1 MIAGLYPGLFALKR
15 PDGELQRA
23 VASRPAEFSFSRAA
37 PRLAMTAATAILQM
51 ICPDQPGLVREL
63 SGWVAGNGGNIVH
76 ADHHSDQ
83 GAGLFLSRIEWQ
95 LEGFGLPRE
104 AIAPAAAALAER
116 LHGEQ
121 TVTFSDEKPA
131 VAIFVSKQDHCLLD
145 LLWRVR
151 TGELP
156 MRVPLVIANH
166 PDLGS
171 IAEEFGAC
179 FEHVPIS
186 NANREEAEARHL
198 ELLAEH
204 GIELVILAK
213 YMQVLTPR
221 FLAVFDPPD
230 AFHRVINIHHSF
242 LPAFMGAQPYH
253 RAWERGVKLIGATGH
268 YVTDE
273 LDAGPIIAQST
284 VNVSHRDEV
293 EDLIR
298 KGRDTE
304 RLALARAVRL
314 HLKRQVMVYRGRTA
328 VFE

>member
-1 MIAGLYPGLFALKR
+1 M
-15 PDGELQRA
+15 
-23 VASRPAEFSFSRAA
+23 
-37 PRLAMTAATAILQM
+37 AMTAPTAILQM

-63 SGWVAGNGGNIVH
+63 SGWVAANGGNIVH

-104 AIAPAAAALAER
+104 AICPTASALAER
-116 LHGEQ
+116 LGGQ
-121 TVTFSDEKPA
+121 YRVNFSDVRQP

-145 LLWRVR
+145 LLWRTR

-156 MRVPLVIANH
+156 MQVPLVISNH
-166 PDLGS
+166 PDLGAM
-171 IAEEFGAC
+171 AEEFGAH

-186 NANREEAEARHL
+186 GANREEAEARHL

-213 YMQVLTPR
+213 YMQVLTPAFLER
-221 FLAVFDPPD
+221 FDQPD

-242 LPAFMGAQPYH
+242 LPAFQGAQPYH

-268 YVTDE
+268 YVTEE
-273 LDAGPIIAQST
+273 LDGGPIIAQST
-284 VNVSHRDEV
+284 VPVGHRDEV
-293 EDLIR
+293 ADLIR
-298 KGRDTE
+298 LGRDCE

-328 VFE
+328 VFD

>member
-1 MIAGLYPGLFALKR
+1 M
-15 PDGELQRA
+15 
-23 VASRPAEFSFSRAA
+23 SA
-37 PRLAMTAATAILQM
+37 PTAILQM

-63 SGWVAGNGGNIVH
+63 SGWVAANGGNIVH

-104 AIAPAAAALAER
+104 AICPTARALAER
-116 LHGEQ
+116 LDGAYR
-121 TVTFSDEKPA
+121 VNFSDYRPA
-131 VAIFVSKQDHCLLD
+131 VAIFVSKQDHALLD

-151 TGELP
+151 SGELP

-166 PDLGS
+166 ADLEP
-171 IAEEFGAC
+171 IAAQFGAS
-179 FEHVPIS
+179 FAYQPVS
-186 NANREEAEARHL
+186 AANREEAEARQL

-204 GIELVILAK
+204 QIELVILAK

-221 FLAVFDPPD
+221 FLAAFDSPD

-242 LPAFMGAQPYH
+242 LPAFQGAQPYH
-253 RAWERGVKLIGATGH
+253 RAWERGVKLIGATAH
-268 YVTDE
+268 YVTEE
-273 LDAGPIIAQST
+273 LDGGPIIAQST
-284 VNVSHRDEV
+284 VAVGHRDEV
-293 EDLIR
+293 ADLIR
-298 KGRDTE
+298 MGRDCE

-314 HLKRQVMVYRGRTA
+314 HLRRQVMVYRGRTA

>member
-1 MIAGLYPGLFALKR
+1 
-15 PDGELQRA
+15 
-23 VASRPAEFSFSRAA
+23 
-37 PRLAMTAATAILQM
+37 MTAATAILQM

-104 AIAPAAAALAER
+104 AIAPAAASLAER
-116 LHGEQ
+116 LCGEQ
-121 TVTFSDEKPA
+121 TVTFSDERPA

-156 MRVPLVIANH
+156 MRVPMVVSNH
-166 PDLGS
+166 PDLGP
-171 IAEEFGAC
+171 IAEEFGAQ
-179 FEHVPIS
+179 FAHVPIS
-186 NANREEAEARHL
+186 NANRGDAEARHL

-213 YMQVLTPR
+213 YMQVLTPS
-221 FLAVFDPPD
+221 FLAAFDPPD

>member
-1 MIAGLYPGLFALKR
+1 
-15 PDGELQRA
+15 
-23 VASRPAEFSFSRAA
+23 
-37 PRLAMTAATAILQM
+37 MTAPTAILQM

-95 LEGFGLPRE
+95 LDRFGLPRE

-131 VAIFVSKQDHCLLD
+131 VAIFVSKQDHGLLD
-145 LLWRVR
+145 LLWRTR

-156 MRVPLVIANH
+156 MQVPLVIANH
-166 PDLGS
+166 PELGP
-171 IAEEFGAC
+171 IAEEFGAR
-179 FEHVPIS
+179 FVHVPIS
-186 NANREEAEARHL
+186 HANRAEAEARHL

-213 YMQVLTPR
+213 YMQVLTPG
-221 FLAVFDPPD
+221 FLAAFDPPD

-242 LPAFMGAQPYH
+242 LPAFQGAQPYH
-253 RAWERGVKLIGATGH
+253 RAWERGVKLIGATAH
-268 YVTDE
+268 YVTEE
-273 LDAGPIIAQST
+273 LDGGPIIAQST
-284 VNVSHRDEV
+284 VSVSHRDEV

>member
-1 MIAGLYPGLFALKR
+1 M
-15 PDGELQRA
+15 
-23 VASRPAEFSFSRAA
+23 
-37 PRLAMTAATAILQM
+37 AMTTATAILQM
-51 ICPDQPGLVREL
+51 ICPDKPGLVREL
-63 SGWVAGNGGNIVH
+63 SGWVAANGGNIVH

-104 AIAPAAAALAER
+104 AICPTASALAER
-116 LHGEQ
+116 LGGQ
-121 TVTFSDEKPA
+121 YTVNFSDVRPP

-145 LLWRVR
+145 LLWRTR

-156 MRVPLVIANH
+156 MQVPLVISNH
-166 PDLGS
+166 PDLGAL
-171 IAEEFGAC
+171 AEEFGAC
-179 FEHVPIS
+179 FAHVPIS
-186 NANREEAEARHL
+186 AANREEAEARHL

-213 YMQVLTPR
+213 YMQVLTPA
-221 FLAVFDPPD
+221 FLESFDPPD

-242 LPAFMGAQPYH
+242 LPAFQGAQPYH

-268 YVTDE
+268 YVTE
-273 LDAGPIIAQST
+273 QLDGGPIIAQST
-284 VNVSHRDEV
+284 VPVGHRDEV
-293 EDLIR
+293 PDLIR
-298 KGRDTE
+298 LGRDCE

-328 VFE
+328 VFA